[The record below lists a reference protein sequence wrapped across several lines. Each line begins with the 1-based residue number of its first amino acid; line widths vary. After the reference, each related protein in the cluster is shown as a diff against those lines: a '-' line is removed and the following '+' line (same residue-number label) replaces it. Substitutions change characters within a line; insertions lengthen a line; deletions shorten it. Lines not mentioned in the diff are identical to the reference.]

1 MKTRLDQL
9 TTAEFIELVCGN
21 SEVLLGKR
29 ETVRPYTLAIA
40 LRNIVME
47 YRSIADPG
55 GNAAYLQRIDFL
67 IKTRLSVAIYA
78 YGQMLVDMQLLE
90 DARDLLISAGHSAA
104 GWNHKRIKSE
114 VHIQLQKS
122 RRIMDE
128 SGKDEKENQEDK
140 EHIRDSFNS
149 MIAAMMAHFKFQID
163 IATMMAPVFAHLVAR
178 YHAEIKAMKN
188 AMNTR
193 YKI

>member
-55 GNAAYLQRIDFL
+55 GNASYFQRINSL
-67 IKTRLSVAIYA
+67 IKARLSVAIYA
-78 YGQMLVDMQLLE
+78 YGQMLVDMQLFE
-90 DARDLLISAGHSAA
+90 DARDLLISAGHPAT
-104 GWNHKRIKSE
+104 GWNLKRIKSE

-128 SGKDEKENQEDK
+128 PENDEKENQEDK

-163 IATMMAPVFAHLVAR
+163 IATMMAPVFAHLVER
-178 YHAEIKAMKN
+178 YHAEIKAMKK
-188 AMNTR
+188 AMKVR
-193 YKI
+193 